1 MTWTQH
7 RVSKRRHRSGF
18 TMIEILVALVTGL
31 VVLGGVYQ
39 LMIGQGRGFGK
50 QREMIDVRETAR
62 GGTTLLSWDLRHAA
76 SGVSPFIVMGANTV
90 TLRSPQG
97 VAVICGKHATLPRY
111 ALWKSAGNI
120 LATVDDSALVYQ
132 VDLNSWRPLHITA
145 VGTPAAM
152 GVATCGWPG
161 ARVPDMVVE
170 VAVYT
175 PADTSGIKVGTPF
188 RDFRRVEY
196 AEYTLNSR
204 WWLGR
209 KVGAAASY
217 EQLTGPLLSPALN
230 GLQLAYYDS
239 LGAVTAN
246 AANVR
251 SVAFTLRTESFNKTW
266 LKTAFD
272 YQRDSVTTRVAV
284 RQ

>member
-1 MTWTQH
+1 MTSIERLVPNRQH
-7 RVSKRRHRSGF
+7 RAGF
-18 TMIEILVALVTGL
+18 TMIEILVALVSGL
-31 VVLGGVYQ
+31 VVLGGVYT

-50 QREMIDVRETAR
+50 QREVIDIRETAR
-62 GGTTLLSWDLRHAA
+62 GATALLSWDLRHAA
-76 SGVSPFIVMGANTV
+76 SGGSPFIVMGINTV

-111 ALWKSAGNI
+111 ALWKSAGNV
-120 LATVDDSALVYQ
+120 LATTDDSALVYQ
-132 VDLNSWRPLHITA
+132 VNLNTWRPLRITA

-152 GVATCGWPG
+152 GVATCAWPG

-170 VAVYT
+170 FAVSVA
-175 PADTSGIKVGTPF
+175 ADTSGIRIGSPF

-196 AEYTLNSR
+196 SEYQLNSR

-217 EQLTGPLLSPALN
+217 EQLTGPLLSPGLN

-239 LGAVTAN
+239 LGVATAN
-246 AANVR
+246 VANVR
-251 SVAFTLRTESFNKTW
+251 SVAVTLRTESFKKTW
-266 LKTAFD
+266 LNSTLD
-272 YQRDSVTTRVAV
+272 YQRDSLTTRVAV
-284 RQ
+284 RR

>member
-1 MTWTQH
+1 MTSIERFAPGRLH
-7 RVSKRRHRSGF
+7 RAGF

-31 VVLGGVYQ
+31 VVVGGVYT
-39 LMIGQGRGFGK
+39 LMIAQGRGFGK
-50 QREMIDVRETAR
+50 ERETIDIRETAR
-62 GGTTLLSWDLRHAA
+62 GATALLSWDLRHAA
-76 SGVSPFIVMGANTV
+76 SGGSPFVVMGANTV

-111 ALWKSAGNI
+111 ALWKSAGNV
-120 LATVDDSALVYQ
+120 LATTDDSALVYQ
-132 VDLNSWRPLHITA
+132 VDLNSWRPLRITA

-152 GVATCGWPG
+152 GVATCAWPG
-161 ARVPDMVVE
+161 ARVPNMVVE
-170 VAVYT
+170 VAAPTV
-175 PADTSGIKVGTPF
+175 ADTSGIKIGAPF

-196 AEYTLNSR
+196 AEYQLNSR

-217 EQLTGPLLSPALN
+217 EQLTGPLLSPSLN

-246 AANVR
+246 VANVR
-251 SVAFTLRTESFNKTW
+251 SVAFTLRTESFKKTW

-272 YQRDSVTTRVAV
+272 YQRDSLTTRVAV
-284 RQ
+284 RR

>member
-1 MTWTQH
+1 MTAIER
-7 RVSKRRHRSGF
+7 RVPKRQYRAGF

-31 VVLGGVYQ
+31 VVLGGVYT
-39 LMIGQGRGFGK
+39 LMIAQGRGFGK
-50 QREMIDVRETAR
+50 QREIIDIRETAR
-62 GGTTLLSWDLRHAA
+62 GATALLSWDLRHAA
-76 SGVSPFIVMGANTV
+76 SGGSPFIVMGANTV

-97 VAVICGKHATLPRY
+97 VAVICGKHATLARY
-111 ALWKSAGNI
+111 ALWKSAGNV
-120 LATVDDSALVYQ
+120 LATTDDSALVYQ
-132 VDLNSWRPLHITA
+132 VDLATWRPLRITA

-152 GVATCGWPG
+152 GVATCAWPG

-170 VAVYT
+170 VAA
-175 PADTSGIKVGTPF
+175 PLIGDTSGIKVGAPF

-217 EQLTGPLLSPALN
+217 EQLTGPLLSPTLN

-251 SVAFTLRTESFNKTW
+251 SVAFTLRTESFRKTW

-272 YQRDSVTTRVAV
+272 YQRDSLTTRIAV
-284 RQ
+284 RR